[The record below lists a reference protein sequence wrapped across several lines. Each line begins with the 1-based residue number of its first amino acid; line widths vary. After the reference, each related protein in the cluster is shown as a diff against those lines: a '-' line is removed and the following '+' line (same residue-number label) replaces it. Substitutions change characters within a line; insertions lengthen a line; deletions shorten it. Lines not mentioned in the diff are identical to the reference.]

1 MGIQGKLLSPVTVS
15 SPCLAPR
22 EGMLHLVSLLGLIVY
37 DGSCP
42 CVKFGLEN
50 LLIHP
55 EEDREVSLLC
65 DTSPGIVIFNNRKCL
80 CRKAVS

>member
-1 MGIQGKLLSPVTVS
+1 MTWLGWSPFKGEFRSPMGIQGKLLSPVIVS

-55 EEDREVSLLC
+55 EEDREVCSVTPLL
-65 DTSPGIVIFNNRKCL
+65 GL
-80 CRKAVS
+80 